1 MFVGTGVVWYNK
13 YRNQTKRCK
22 TNDNQEKTHCWA
34 DDRCDYVYKRRSF
47 AGALED
53 GRSNLPKSFTEG
65 SAISA
70 CINSD
75 IVVVLKADH
84 TLWASGKDIDNIYPA
99 FTQIASDVK
108 SCFYDGGRI
117 GIIKIDDSFWTADLS
132 TFKSDA
138 DFVKQMTDVKFAIV
152 KERNILVLKKTTLF
166 GAGVLI

>member
-1 MFVGTGVVWYNK
+1 MTIKKKLIAGLMTAAIMCTSAVP
-13 YRNQTKRCK
+13 
-22 TNDNQEKTHCWA
+22 
-34 DDRCDYVYKRRSF
+34 F

-132 TFKSDA
+132 TFK
-138 DFVKQMTDVKFAIV
+138 K
-152 KERNILVLKKTTLF
+152 
-166 GAGVLI
+166 